1 MRALVRFL
9 LWSLLTVLVMVSTL
23 LLWASSEGSLAQS
36 IRLIGAW
43 LPQGQQLTVQNAS
56 GSLLQGK
63 VQQWHWQQEQLDLEG
78 QQLQWRIDT
87 DALWTGQLHVPELSL
102 QTLTLRD
109 ERPSTPLT
117 PPTNLQLPLS
127 IQAKLHLG
135 SVASTGNVKWQ
146 ASEIDAHYTYN
157 GHTHQLGLE
166 QLQWAQGRYSGQLQL
181 QADAP
186 LTLQAQLEASITGP
200 QQTPLELQAS
210 AQGQLAG
217 AQARIDVQAELQSEV
232 HAHARG
238 TPSPQ
243 LKLAAKLYPWQGL
256 SQQSAQAQ
264 WHALDAAL
272 LWPQAPHTVLEGTLD
287 MRALK
292 QTQGQTSLWQL
303 DLSTRVGQG
312 NLQAQATQTA
322 QGWQGHLKLNQVHS
336 ADVYNAIP
344 DTLWSGQARFE
355 KTDQVIDFQTELQ
368 GQEHAGATAH
378 VRSQGQWSD
387 QRLKLSSLDVRWAG
401 LIAQGQLQ
409 AQMDSKRLQG
419 DVQWQWP
426 GMQGQWRGD
435 LQAERGQG
443 TLMLN
448 LTDATLNARWLAQ
461 WPQLPNLPWPAL
473 RSANAQLQWS
483 QGWNHP
489 QARLQAQW
497 MQNKWKGQLAM
508 SAQADIAKQTAQTRL
523 SLEQLRI
530 TSPTGQAWSAQL
542 ATPLLTQHQQVRGHW
557 QTRWSANTLHAQGPD
572 NHAAQLLLAEGQWGA
587 GAHQLQ
593 LKAHNWPLAWAQA
606 ALGIAALSEAQANTQ
621 AQLSIQEQNIRAQ
634 LHWDSPFAGT
644 LRADVQST
652 ASLQNGQWQWSSL
665 SPLQGEIQTDLPEMG
680 AWSQLAPPGWRVRGH
695 LSSRIAISGSLAQP
709 TWQGQAQGENIAIRS
724 AVEGVEFRNGRFTAQ
739 LQGQQIVLQDFSIA
753 GAGEHGGLL
762 RGQGQIVWPAG
773 DDSKPWDAADGRVQL
788 KLVAEQLRIT
798 NRADRRLV
806 ISGELD
812 TRVAQRQLQLRGHV
826 RADQALFVLP
836 EDTTPTLGKD
846 VRIQGHNTSATGTP
860 NSSATSGTSGTWLL
874 VPDVQ
879 VALDLG
885 EAFYVMG
892 QGVTT
897 RLTGQLQVHS
907 NAQTQGQPRLQ
918 GQLQTVGG
926 LYKAYG
932 QNLAIEQGTLNFS
945 GAYDN
950 PQLLIVALRANISER
965 VGVRVTGTALS
976 PNIRLYADPDMP
988 DADKLA
994 WLMLGRSA
1002 ANGGAE
1008 SVVLQQA
1015 ALSLLGGKNT
1025 LGSEVAQALGL
1036 DEVSLAQGSRAD
1048 TSATGTAVTLGKR
1061 LSKDFYMAYESS
1073 LNGTFGS
1080 LFIFY
1085 DLSRRWTLRAQAGD
1099 QNTLDLIYTIRK
1111 R

>member
-1 MRALVRFL
+1 
-9 LWSLLTVLVMVSTL
+9 
-23 LLWASSEGSLAQS
+23 
-36 IRLIGAW
+36 
-43 LPQGQQLTVQNAS
+43 
-56 GSLLQGK
+56 
-63 VQQWHWQQEQLDLEG
+63 
-78 QQLQWRIDT
+78 
-87 DALWTGQLHVPELSL
+87 
-102 QTLTLRD
+102 
-109 ERPSTPLT
+109 
-117 PPTNLQLPLS
+117 
-127 IQAKLHLG
+127 
-135 SVASTGNVKWQ
+135 
-146 ASEIDAHYTYN
+146 
-157 GHTHQLGLE
+157 
-166 QLQWAQGRYSGQLQL
+166 
-181 QADAP
+181 
-186 LTLQAQLEASITGP
+186 
-200 QQTPLELQAS
+200 
-210 AQGQLAG
+210 
-217 AQARIDVQAELQSEV
+217 
-232 HAHARG
+232 
-238 TPSPQ
+238 
-243 LKLAAKLYPWQGL
+243 
-256 SQQSAQAQ
+256 
-264 WHALDAAL
+264 
-272 LWPQAPHTVLEGTLD
+272 
-287 MRALK
+287 
-292 QTQGQTSLWQL
+292 
-303 DLSTRVGQG
+303 
-312 NLQAQATQTA
+312 
-322 QGWQGHLKLNQVHS
+322 
-336 ADVYNAIP
+336 
-344 DTLWSGQARFE
+344 
-355 KTDQVIDFQTELQ
+355 
-368 GQEHAGATAH
+368 
-378 VRSQGQWSD
+378 
-387 QRLKLSSLDVRWAG
+387 
-401 LIAQGQLQ
+401 
-409 AQMDSKRLQG
+409 
-419 DVQWQWP
+419 
-426 GMQGQWRGD
+426 
-435 LQAERGQG
+435 
-443 TLMLN
+443 
-448 LTDATLNARWLAQ
+448 
-461 WPQLPNLPWPAL
+461 
-473 RSANAQLQWS
+473 
-483 QGWNHP
+483 
-489 QARLQAQW
+489 
-497 MQNKWKGQLAM
+497 
-508 SAQADIAKQTAQTRL
+508 
-523 SLEQLRI
+523 
-530 TSPTGQAWSAQL
+530 
-542 ATPLLTQHQQVRGHW
+542 
-557 QTRWSANTLHAQGPD
+557 
-572 NHAAQLLLAEGQWGA
+572 
-587 GAHQLQ
+587 
-593 LKAHNWPLAWAQA
+593 
-606 ALGIAALSEAQANTQ
+606 
-621 AQLSIQEQNIRAQ
+621 
-634 LHWDSPFAGT
+634 
-644 LRADVQST
+644 
-652 ASLQNGQWQWSSL
+652 
-665 SPLQGEIQTDLPEMG
+665 
-680 AWSQLAPPGWRVRGH
+680 

-846 VRIQGHNTSATGTP
+846 VRIQGRNTSATGTP

-932 QNLAIEQGTLNFS
+932 QNLAIEQGALSFS

-976 PNIRLYADPDMP
+976 PSIRLYADPDMP

>member
-1 MRALVRFL
+1 MRIIVRTL
-9 LWSLLTVLVMVSTL
+9 LWSLLAVLVLTGTL
-23 LLWASSEGSLAQS
+23 AVWANSEGSLAQA
-36 IRLIGAW
+36 IRLVGAW
-43 LPQGQQLTVQNAS
+43 LPQGQQLSVQNAS
-56 GSLLQGK
+56 GSLLQGR
-63 VQQWHWQQEQLDLEG
+63 VQQWHWQQDQLDVEG

-87 DALWTGQLHVPELSL
+87 NSLWSGRLHVPELSL

-109 ERPSTPLT
+109 ERPSQPVT
-117 PPTNLQLPLS
+117 PPTNLQLPLP
-127 IQAKLHLG
+127 IQVRLHLG
-135 SVASTGNVKWQ
+135 SVTSTGSVKWQ

-157 GHTHQLGLE
+157 GHTHQLHLE

-181 QADAP
+181 QAEATM
-186 LTLQAQLEASITGP
+186 TLQAQLEASITGP
-200 QQTPLELQAS
+200 HKTPLKLQAS

-217 AQARIDVQAELQSEV
+217 AQGRIDVQAELHTEA
-232 HAHARG
+232 HANARG

-243 LKLAAKLYPWQGL
+243 LKLAAQLYPWQGL
-256 SQQSAQAQ
+256 NQQSAQAQ
-264 WHALDAAL
+264 WRALDAAL
-272 LWPQAPHTVLEGTLD
+272 LWPQAPHTILEGTLD
-287 MRALK
+287 MRALE
-292 QTQGQTSLWQL
+292 QTQGQANLWQL
-303 DLSTRVGQG
+303 DLHTQLGQG

-322 QGWQGHLKLNQVHS
+322 QGWQGHLELKQVRS
-336 ADVYNAIP
+336 TDVYSAIP
-344 DTLWSGQARFE
+344 DTLWSGQARF
-355 KTDQVIDFQTELQ
+355 KNTDQVIDFETELQ
-368 GQEHAGATAH
+368 GQEHRGATAH
-378 VRSQGQWSD
+378 VRSQGQWSG
-387 QRLKLSSLDVRWAG
+387 QRLQLRLLDVRWAG
-401 LIAQGQLQ
+401 LTAQGHMQ
-409 AQMDSKRLQG
+409 AQLDSQRLQG
-419 DVQWQWP
+419 DLQWQWP
-426 GMQGQWRGD
+426 GMQGQWQGD

-443 TLMLN
+443 QLMLN
-448 LTDATLNARWLAQ
+448 LTDAAQNARWLAQ
-461 WPQLPNLPWPAL
+461 WPQLPDLPWPAL

-489 QARLQAQW
+489 QALLQAQW
-497 MQNKWKGQLAM
+497 IQNKWAGQLAL
-508 SAQADIAKQTAQTRL
+508 SAQADLSKQAVQTRIN
-523 SLEQLRI
+523 LEQLRI
-530 TSPTGQAWSAQL
+530 TSPAGQIWSAQL
-542 ATPLLTQHQQVRGHW
+542 ATSLMTQHQQVRGQW
-557 QTRWSANTLHAQGPD
+557 QTRWSANTLHTQGPA
-572 NHAAQLLLAEGQWGA
+572 NHTAQLLLAEGKWGA
-587 GAHQLQ
+587 GAHELQ
-593 LKAHNWPLAWAQA
+593 LKARNWPLAWAQA
-606 ALGIAALSEAQANTQ
+606 VLNITALNEAQANTQ
-621 AQLSIQEQNIRAQ
+621 AELSIQNQNIRAQ
-634 LHWDSPFAGT
+634 LHWDAPLAGS
-644 LRADVQST
+644 LHADVQST
-652 ASLQNGQWQWSSL
+652 ASLHNGKWQWSSQ
-665 SPLQGEIQTDLPEMG
+665 SPLQGQIQTDLPEMG

-695 LSSRIAISGSLAQP
+695 LSSRIVVSGSLAQP
-709 TWQGQAQGENIAIRS
+709 TWQGKTQGENIAIRS

-739 LQGQQIVLQDFSIA
+739 LEGQQIILQDFLIS
-753 GAGEHGGLL
+753 GAGEHGGIL
-762 RGQGQIVWPAG
+762 RGQGRIVWPAG
-773 DDSKPWDAADGRVQL
+773 DDSKPWDAADGMAQL
-788 KLVAEQLRIT
+788 QLVAEQLRIT

-812 TRVAQRQLQLRGHV
+812 TRVAQRQLQLRGRV

-846 VRIQGHNTSATGTP
+846 VRIRGRNTSATGSP
-860 NSSATSGTSGTWLL
+860 SPSSASGASGTWLL

-885 EAFYVMG
+885 ENFYVMG

-897 RLTGQLQVHS
+897 RLAGQLQVHS

-918 GQLQTVGG
+918 GLLQTVGG